1 MSTYGSGTYG
11 SGTYGDPGGEVPG
24 PEPIIGRV
32 AVAHE
37 YPPDKLAWRIDP
49 PKGAPSRW
57 AADEPL
63 AENVCEDIQL
73 SEEMPG
79 GEKEATCNL
88 ARNPRTPWPDL
99 AQYSNVTVYGPGGE
113 VVWEGRLDKSPESDG
128 DRMAIK
134 PAAVGWKQA
143 LEDDN
148 SVIGP
153 GYIDSDLGKWGE
165 PSTQRRLELD
175 TANREL
181 AAAVSAGWQGDGS
194 EPPALNIDF
203 TSVETAAGKWM
214 RGESWYDGGG
224 IPLGALLYEFKVLAG
239 PEGNSAWFDGP
250 TLHSADTDVAGFD
263 GVIDHNATSTSGMQ
277 ERAATTDNR
286 RYAVVCSEFIGEGG
300 TRMGDIHSWRH
311 LKVIS
316 RLAQQHLA
324 LQGTWPN
331 VGYTASQM
339 LRHAIPTYTCLRAD
353 AEDVEDTNYIIEQ
366 AWFSEPGSILEVVQ
380 ELTKYELLDWFVRGK
395 RFFLKRPGTYGRRW
409 QAYAGPSGLEEQGED
424 GSRSWKEITVRGQ
437 DVTGRTFTVGPP
449 GSGATVEDARLEI
462 TDPDHPAVRAAEAYG
477 PNFNRKDLLDL
488 GGISTPTRAREA
500 GERWLREANL
510 LSRSGSCSLTGYV
523 MDDKGAFW
531 PVSAVRAGDM
541 IRFPDAGDTSYRK
554 VVSRSY
560 SHSNRTAS
568 LSLDAPAQGIT
579 ALLERMQASI
589 KRLQI
594 S

>member
-49 PKGAPSRW
+49 PKGTPSRW

-99 AQYSNVTVYGPGGE
+99 AQFSNVKVYGPGGE

-165 PSTQRRLELD
+165 PSIQRRLDLGDINYPISASASVAPLGGSSAESGLVFDFSGVQRVEGENPGAEL
-175 TANREL
+175 
-181 AAAVSAGWQGDGS
+181 S
-194 EPPALNIDF
+194 
-203 TSVETAAGKWM
+203 
-214 RGESWYDGGG
+214 YYGGG
-224 IPLGALLYEFKVLAG
+224 VDLGALLCDFTGDGTTTWAEIPALSSDDVWGSY
-239 PEGNSAWFDGP
+239 DGP
-250 TLHSADTDVAGFD
+250 TNLNGASATQHEV
-263 GVIDHNATSTSGMQ
+263 
-277 ERAATTDNR
+277 AATTAGR
-286 RYAVVCSEFIGEGG
+286 KYAFVQAFYTGSYVGPMTNKHYYTNVKVLG
-300 TRMGDIHSWRH
+300 RH
-311 LKVIS
+311 PLT
-316 RLAQQHLA
+316 

-424 GSRSWKEITVRGQ
+424 GSRLWKEITVRGQ

-477 PNFNRKDLLDL
+477 PNFTRKDLLDL